1 LQGSDEAVQ
10 AAFGHIRDE
19 IQRRL
24 RELLESFG

>member
-1 LQGSDEAVQ
+1 VQ
-10 AAFGHIRDE
+10 AAFGHTRDE